1 MTAYKT
7 LIPLIIKGL
16 SISKAVILPCEI
28 FSIY

>member
-7 LIPLIIKGL
+7 LIPLFIKELGV
-16 SISKAVILPCEI
+16 SKAVILPCEI